1 MSILT
6 VNHLSIAGRHNGI
19 VHDISFEIHE
29 GEWFALV
36 GQSGSG
42 KSMTASAIGQLLPTN
57 LQATG
62 EIGFEDK
69 NLITLSS
76 SEMRHIRGKH
86 LSYIFQDYQGSFTPF
101 LTIGSHFEEYQ
112 RRHLTLS
119 KAERVQQAKSA
130 LVSVGLSE
138 EIYTRYP
145 FQLSGGQLQRVSIAI
160 ALLLKPEILVA
171 DEPTSALDSVSSFR
185 VLELLSR
192 MQEETGCAIL
202 FITHDLRHVKKY
214 ADRIAVMKDGVI
226 IETGHKNEVLNH
238 PKHTYTDLLIKSSPS
253 LRGTIPLTS
262 VGVIR

>member
-6 VNHLSIAGRHNGI
+6 VNHLSIAGRQNGI

-42 KSMTASAIGQLLPTN
+42 KSMTASAIGQLLSPN
-57 LQATG
+57 LQVTG
-62 EIGFEDK
+62 EIWYEDK
-69 NLITLSS
+69 NLKTLSS
-76 SEMRHIRGKH
+76 SEMRQIRGKRM
-86 LSYIFQDYQGSFTPF
+86 SYIFQDYQGSFTPF
-101 LTIGSHFEEYQ
+101 LTIERHFEEYQ

-119 KAERVQQAKSA
+119 KTDRIQQAKSA

-160 ALLLKPEILVA
+160 ALLLKPDILIA
-171 DEPTSALDSVSSFR
+171 DEPTTALDSVSSFR

-192 MQEETGCAIL
+192 MQEETGCAIM

-214 ADRIAVMKDGVI
+214 ADRIAVMKDGII
-226 IETGHKNEVLNH
+226 IETGDKNAVLNH
-238 PKHTYTDLLIKSSPS
+238 PKHAYTDLLIKSSPS
-253 LRGTIPLTS
+253 LRSLNLLTTA
-262 VGVIR
+262 GVTR

>member
-6 VNHLSIAGRHNGI
+6 VNHVSIAGRQNRI
-19 VHDISFEIHE
+19 VHHISFEIHE

-62 EIGFEDK
+62 EIWYEDK

-76 SEMRHIRGKH
+76 SEMRQIRGKR

-101 LTIGSHFEEYQ
+101 LTIGRHFEEYQ

-119 KAERVQQAKSA
+119 RTERIQQAKSA

-138 EIYTRYP
+138 EFYTRYP

-160 ALLLKPEILVA
+160 ALLLKPDILIA

-226 IETGHKNEVLNH
+226 IETGDKNKVLNH
-238 PKHTYTDLLIKSSPS
+238 PKHAYTDLLIQSSPS
-253 LRGTIPLTS
+253 LRNTIPLSS
-262 VGVIR
+262 VGVKR